1 MGGLDSAFSL
11 NKLNGLWWLLLTLG
25 PLVVFQRAL
34 HRELQAVLF
43 LIFRRQE
50 FALILFSIL
59 LFPGVLL
66 HETSHFVIA
75 RLLRVRTGR
84 FSLIPQPLPNGRL
97 QLGFV
102 ETARVDFARDALI
115 GAAPLLAGG
124 LFVAF
129 AGLVRLDLAAVWGSL
144 ALGDLTSAFR
154 ALADIY
160 ARPDFWLWFYLTV
173 AVSSTMLPSAS
184 DRRAWTP
191 VVLVLALLVGLAL
204 FLGAGPWMS
213 ANLLPWLD
221 QALGAVAVVFAI
233 SAQVNLAV
241 FLSAWILRKLLS
253 KVTGIKIVGV

>member
-1 MGGLDSAFSL
+1 MGGLDTAFSP
-11 NKLNGLWWLLLTLG
+11 NQLNGLWWLLLALG
-25 PLVVFQRAL
+25 PLIVFQRAL

-66 HETSHFVIA
+66 HESSHFVVA

-102 ETARVDFARDALI
+102 ETARADFGRDALI

-124 LFVAF
+124 LFVAY
-129 AGLVRLDLAAVWGSL
+129 AGLVRLDLAAVWDSL
-144 ALGDLTSAFR
+144 ALGELTSAFA
-154 ALADIY
+154 ALAAIY

-173 AVSSTMLPSAS
+173 AVSSTMLPSTS
-184 DRRAWTP
+184 DRRAWLP
-191 VVLVLALLVGLAL
+191 LVLVLSTLLGAAL
-204 FLGAGPWMS
+204 FFGAGPWMS

-221 QALGAVAVVFAI
+221 QALGAVAVVFTI
-233 SAQVNLAV
+233 SALVNLAV
-241 FLSAWILRKLLS
+241 LFPTWILRTLLN
-253 KVTGIKIVGV
+253 KVTGLKVVK